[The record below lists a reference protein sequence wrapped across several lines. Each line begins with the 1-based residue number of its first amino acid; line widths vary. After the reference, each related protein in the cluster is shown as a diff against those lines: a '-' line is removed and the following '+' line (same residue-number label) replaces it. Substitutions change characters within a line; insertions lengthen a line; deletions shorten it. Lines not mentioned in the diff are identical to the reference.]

1 MEETKETAKV
11 VVEKAQKTKKDK
23 SRTWVAKK
31 SPKTERYKC
40 ADVHSKEARMARAQ
54 QIKEEKQEA
63 NYYLA
68 MQIAKVIENSQDYDF
83 PYTAASVNKAIA
95 LAKAILKA
103 HLAIKSW
110 A

>member
-1 MEETKETAKV
+1 VEEEKKETKPVIEKV
-11 VVEKAQKTKKDK
+11 KKVAVK
-23 SRTWVAKK
+23 KVVAKK
-31 SPKTERYKC
+31 TTAKTER
-40 ADVHSKEARMARAQ
+40 AAQRAEHAQ
-54 QIKEEKQEA
+54 EIKLEKQEA

-83 PYTAASVNKAIA
+83 SYTAASVNKAIA

-103 HLAIKSW
+103 HLAIKSR

>member
-68 MQIAKVIENSQDYDF
+68 MRIAKDVEDSADDF
-83 PYTAASVNKAIA
+83 SYTTASVNKAIA
-95 LAKAILKA
+95 LARAILKA
-103 HLAIKSW
+103 HLAIKSR